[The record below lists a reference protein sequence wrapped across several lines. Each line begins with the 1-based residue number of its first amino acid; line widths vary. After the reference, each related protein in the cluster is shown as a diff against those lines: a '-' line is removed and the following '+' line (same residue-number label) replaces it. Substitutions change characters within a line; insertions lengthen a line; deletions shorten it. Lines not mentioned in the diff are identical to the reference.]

1 MSRSVLVASAM
12 VLAGAVAAFA
22 TPGAPLNNLAACRLD
37 PQKVALS
44 FSFEGS
50 ACVADQPAEVSAAD
64 PATLAVTIPLAET
77 AEVCTMQIVPV
88 AVEQTLDAGAD
99 VAAVQVAVID
109 PKGNAIATGE
119 TAIGTAGEG
128 CSLAVSNTQ

>member
-1 MSRSVLVASAM
+1 MPRSVFIASAI
-12 VLAGAVAAFA
+12 VLAGVATAFA
-22 TPGAPLNNLAACRLD
+22 TPGAPLNNLAACRID

-50 ACVADQPAEVSAAD
+50 ACLADQPAQLSSAD
-64 PATLAVTIPLAET
+64 PATLAVTIALT
-77 AEVCTMQIVPV
+77 KTGDVCTMQIVPV
-88 AVEQTLDAGAD
+88 AVAQTLDAGAD

-109 PKGNAIATGE
+109 PEGNAIATGE

-128 CSLAVSNTQ
+128 CSPAVSSAQ